1 MKPNG
6 NNPNTHPEL
15 AIELVVTPYNNLVS
29 SFANKK
35 VLFFLSATV
44 FILVASNTPKSK
56 IYQYPPL
63 TIGVARWRHESGPI
77 LDIQDETYT
86 TITERL
92 EEKMLSNVT
101 LVEIPTALK
110 NANDVDA
117 VAAEFGVDVIVW
129 GWYDEVSIRGFVDLA
144 NATQENGLTNSLG
157 AFLENGGSTETI
169 RVLQVLSEFDYIG
182 DGVFFCVPRW
192 TP

>member
-1 MKPNG
+1 MKPNE
-6 NNPNTHPEL
+6 NNPNIHPEL
-15 AIELVVTPYNNLVS
+15 ALERVDTPFNNLVS
-29 SFANKK
+29 SFASTK
-35 VLFFLSATV
+35 VLFFLSAVV
-44 FILVASNTPKSK
+44 FILVASNTPKSE

-144 NATQENGLTNSLG
+144 NATQEDGLTNSLG
-157 AFLENGGSTETI
+157 AFLENDGSTETI
-169 RVLQVLSEFDYIG
+169 RVLQVLSEFDYIE